1 LIWYQESV
9 VVIGWTCLFDGSRSV
24 RFIRFGVWLCK
35 IWDHVLVTIRPCLEH
50 LYSMG
55 LLVKGMRRSDVDVI
69 FLCGLVLHCY
79 PLCHKYIDMIV
90 IVDGLYRNSKVHK
103 LGRWSD
109 VDVIFLMWTGVT
121 LLPMS

>member
-69 FLCGLVLHCY
+69 FYVDWCY
-79 PLCHKYIDMIV
+79 TVTHSV
-90 IVDGLYRNSKVHK
+90 IS
-103 LGRWSD
+103 
-109 VDVIFLMWTGVT
+109 T
-121 LLPMS
+121 LTWL